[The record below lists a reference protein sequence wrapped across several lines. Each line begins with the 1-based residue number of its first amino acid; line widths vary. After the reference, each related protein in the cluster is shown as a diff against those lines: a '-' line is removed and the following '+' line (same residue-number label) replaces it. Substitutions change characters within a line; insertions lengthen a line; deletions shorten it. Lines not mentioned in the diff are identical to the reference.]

1 MDKDLNLSF
10 KKVLKNEEITN
21 DPQIIITVEAPTPKR
36 HILNINELEIDENNI
51 NHSVFLGSRTEES
64 ESKVQLKVYA
74 NGFKIF
80 ILIVIWAVSCYAL
93 MENSEKVLNMYQ
105 ISIPK
110 DSVKSHVIYEEPRE
124 NKVQVMLRGALLP
137 SYYEEMSREWMTVWV
152 QLMVT
157 REEPSRYTQIREF
170 EVLSIQNVSEA
181 WKVPIVP
188 EKMIGQV
195 PEVDHLKIIDL
206 NEFEVDD
213 ASYKMLRI
221 QFKTN
226 LNTNFPVS
234 MGYNLHPIDVN
245 DGIIYG
251 ALVLIMLYV
260 LIIFELIH
268 RTLASLLASTLTVA
282 ILASYDQRP
291 TLDVIISWI
300 DIETMTLLF
309 SMMVLV
315 SIFSET
321 GIFDYAAVF
330 AYKKAKGRLWPLINM
345 LCLLTTIVSFF
356 LDNVTTALLITPI
369 TIKLCEVMKVNPRQI
384 LMYTLIFAN
393 IGGAITPIGDPPNVI
408 IANNQKVVQS
418 GVNFGIF
425 TIHMGAGALLVL
437 VVVYIQIRIL
447 YRDKKYYAYDEPTEL
462 KDLKAE
468 LAVWERT
475 AASVSRYSKDEDIV
489 KDTLLKQTQQLQ
501 MRLRRHTE
509 SNISSHID
517 SQLDIIGEAVDE
529 SKNSTTIEDLE
540 KQYPIRNKSLLVKSG
555 VTLFIV
561 ICVFFLNSI
570 PALSKLGL
578 GWTAFLGALLLL
590 LLYDSH
596 DLEAVLAR
604 VEWSTLIFFASLF
617 IMMEALTRL
626 GLIGWIG
633 KQTES
638 LITSVSP
645 DSRLAAAIILILW
658 ISASTSSFV
667 DNLPLTTMMV
677 KIAINLSENKE
688 LGLPLQ
694 PLVWA
699 LSFGACFGG
708 NGTLIASSS
717 NIVCAGLAE
726 QHGHRFSFMQFLKVG
741 FPVMLTSTIVITIY
755 LILCHVVFS
764 WH

>member
-1 MDKDLNLSF
+1 MAEDTYPGSSRRPSVIACGLRNSWETIKDVIDSTNIHKAVSF

-540 KQYPIRNKSLLVKSG
+540 KQ
-555 VTLFIV
+555 
-561 ICVFFLNSI
+561 
-570 PALSKLGL
+570 
-578 GWTAFLGALLLL
+578 
-590 LLYDSH
+590 
-596 DLEAVLAR
+596 
-604 VEWSTLIFFASLF
+604 
-617 IMMEALTRL
+617 ALTRL

>member
-1 MDKDLNLSF
+1 
-10 KKVLKNEEITN
+10 
-21 DPQIIITVEAPTPKR
+21 
-36 HILNINELEIDENNI
+36 
-51 NHSVFLGSRTEES
+51 
-64 ESKVQLKVYA
+64 
-74 NGFKIF
+74 
-80 ILIVIWAVSCYAL
+80 

-110 DSVKSHVIYEEPRE
+110 DSVKSHVIYEQPRE

-540 KQYPIRNKSLLVKSG
+540 KQ
-555 VTLFIV
+555 
-561 ICVFFLNSI
+561 
-570 PALSKLGL
+570 
-578 GWTAFLGALLLL
+578 
-590 LLYDSH
+590 
-596 DLEAVLAR
+596 
-604 VEWSTLIFFASLF
+604 
-617 IMMEALTRL
+617 ALTRL

>member
-1 MDKDLNLSF
+1 MAEDTYPGSSRRPPVIASGLRNSWETIKDVIDSTNIHKAFSS

-157 REEPSRYTQIREF
+157 REEPSRYIQIREF

-501 MRLRRHTE
+501 LRLRRHTE

-517 SQLDIIGEAVDE
+517 SQLDIIGEAVDA

-540 KQYPIRNKSLLVKSG
+540 KQ
-555 VTLFIV
+555 
-561 ICVFFLNSI
+561 
-570 PALSKLGL
+570 
-578 GWTAFLGALLLL
+578 
-590 LLYDSH
+590 
-596 DLEAVLAR
+596 
-604 VEWSTLIFFASLF
+604 
-617 IMMEALTRL
+617 ALTRL

>member
-1 MDKDLNLSF
+1 
-10 KKVLKNEEITN
+10 
-21 DPQIIITVEAPTPKR
+21 
-36 HILNINELEIDENNI
+36 
-51 NHSVFLGSRTEES
+51 
-64 ESKVQLKVYA
+64 
-74 NGFKIF
+74 
-80 ILIVIWAVSCYAL
+80 

-157 REEPSRYTQIREF
+157 REEPSRYIQIREF

-501 MRLRRHTE
+501 LRLRRHTE

-517 SQLDIIGEAVDE
+517 SQLDIIGEAVDA

-540 KQYPIRNKSLLVKSG
+540 KQ
-555 VTLFIV
+555 
-561 ICVFFLNSI
+561 
-570 PALSKLGL
+570 
-578 GWTAFLGALLLL
+578 
-590 LLYDSH
+590 
-596 DLEAVLAR
+596 
-604 VEWSTLIFFASLF
+604 
-617 IMMEALTRL
+617 ALTRL

>member
-1 MDKDLNLSF
+1 
-10 KKVLKNEEITN
+10 
-21 DPQIIITVEAPTPKR
+21 
-36 HILNINELEIDENNI
+36 
-51 NHSVFLGSRTEES
+51 
-64 ESKVQLKVYA
+64 
-74 NGFKIF
+74 
-80 ILIVIWAVSCYAL
+80 

-157 REEPSRYTQIREF
+157 REEPSRYIQIREF

-501 MRLRRHTE
+501 LRLRRHTE
-509 SNISSHID
+509 SSISSHID
-517 SQLDIIGEAVDE
+517 SQLDIIGEAVDA

-540 KQYPIRNKSLLVKSG
+540 KQ
-555 VTLFIV
+555 
-561 ICVFFLNSI
+561 
-570 PALSKLGL
+570 
-578 GWTAFLGALLLL
+578 
-590 LLYDSH
+590 
-596 DLEAVLAR
+596 
-604 VEWSTLIFFASLF
+604 
-617 IMMEALTRL
+617 ALTRL